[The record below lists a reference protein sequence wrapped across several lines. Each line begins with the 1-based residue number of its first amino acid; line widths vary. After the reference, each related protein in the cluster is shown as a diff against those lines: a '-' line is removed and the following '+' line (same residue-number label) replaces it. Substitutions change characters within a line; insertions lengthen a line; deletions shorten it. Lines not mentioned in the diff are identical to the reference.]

1 MDDSF
6 LSTRCSHCQKRVR
19 VPKGTQRFK
28 CPRCSLSSEVPAGE
42 NSEALGGTN
51 SPVDPQIS
59 PPTTPIPTEI
69 PDAATAP
76 APMLQRRWRGSKEI
90 GIGLIGSAVFSLG
103 RPLIGLPGIMACVGA
118 SAVALLILL
127 LLLRMIHRFLSSHL
141 GSEHPSTVSARERVG
156 CLLRYG
162 LTAIAL
168 AAVVVGLESVGP
180 DEGLLPTVIDN
191 VYRVVEVRLHRI
203 EKPPTPVAPIP
214 LERAIATLEAKP
226 WAEAD
231 FVMVNP
237 SHVAV
242 AVKQLGR
249 NDIPLYRVAAKV
261 DGPLA
266 EQAAALAWDLRKP
279 IVANDPALTRKVFAT
294 VPVGEKIGESLA
306 SQVLPFRQPRSLLP
320 AASRLVV
327 FHDLRSS
334 KRRVGH
340 LLKQNDTG
348 FEFCDLV
355 PTSNVQGLSRDGAA
369 AADRAEFRSEF
380 VAQDLIQPGTF
391 RSDPGEYDL
400 RAAVDFLDLCLYQVL
415 KTLQSQP
422 EGHIHVV
429 VDQVVPDIGIGLELL
444 GRQQQQVAN
453 QASALRTQHDQ
464 GRTGLQQGDAI
475 TYEQYMNTLTSQA
488 LQLNGPESWWDA
500 IMGAL
505 KGVNSERDALR
516 GELRTLR
523 ETLQSER
530 GTRLKSFEERERLI
544 EARLTALEDAANW
557 LAEQMQKLNELRD
570 QLNRLASEIR
580 GRLSRAGVPLLD
592 RSEHAAKV
600 AKSLGTDSWNP
611 PPGAV
616 AAANGLIGASHLL
629 LTSIRKPDRRGRYQ
643 LSMRLVDVRTGAIL
657 WEDQADRYDTSEQA
671 LEMASTAYLLNTGR
685 VTLLDFGEGIRP
697 DPPRALDE
705 LTGGLPIHLPS
716 VRLSAVATEAPRQ
729 ESEFFR
735 GRSAP
740 KQQNRRGL
748 SPPRTGDP
756 ARGVHTRLGYV
767 EVPGPLGKGVLFRD
781 LFSTSTQPLDSFPL
795 GVENGKA
802 STLAVDRIK
811 QTEVSSLAELP
822 DAHLMRYVVWRLA
835 HSILPL
841 AGRVVRV
848 EGNVVATTLGRGHGV
863 RPGDHLTLLRT
874 SPLGREANVLPTEL
888 ILREVHDSNAMA
900 IVARASPRPVR
911 PGPPDSTLPQPGDLV
926 HRALTRPI
934 AVAVLEP
941 SIDLEGVPAGAL
953 AGITRDDLRIL
964 MRKYAVELASQ
975 VQGAFV
981 QLHVPVVERENMNKI
996 LGELRLKD
1004 IDVQKTVES
1013 GRLAGATHIII
1024 GTVAPDLNR
1033 EYRPPTS
1040 LSVVDVE
1047 TGQVLEKLVYPGIA
1061 NWQP

>member
-1 MDDSF
+1 M
-6 LSTRCSHCQKRVR
+6 
-19 VPKGTQRFK
+19 
-28 CPRCSLSSEVPAGE
+28 
-42 NSEALGGTN
+42 
-51 SPVDPQIS
+51 
-59 PPTTPIPTEI
+59 
-69 PDAATAP
+69 PDFTTAP
-76 APMLQRRWRGSKEI
+76 SPAPLRRWRGSWEL
-90 GIGLIGSAVFSLG
+90 GFGLIASALLSLC
-103 RPLIGLPGIMACVGA
+103 RPLVGLPGVLIAVGTV
-118 SAVALLILL
+118 AVAFVLVIFV
-127 LLLRMIHRFLSSHL
+127 LRQIHRFLTSQLSPEHSS
-141 GSEHPSTVSARERVG
+141 VVAARERAG
-156 CLLRYG
+156 RFLRYG
-162 LTAIAL
+162 SWVIALTA
-168 AAVVVGLESVGP
+168 AVAGLESMGP
-180 DEGLLPTVIDN
+180 NEGLLPTAVERVGHMVTRRRSRIDESPQ
-191 VYRVVEVRLHRI
+191 VS
-203 EKPPTPVAPIP
+203 PGAP
-214 LERAIATLEAKP
+214 EMAIATLDSKP

-237 SHVAV
+237 THVAV
-242 AVKQLGR
+242 AVKQLSR
-249 NDIPLYRVAAKV
+249 DDIPLYRVAAKV

-279 IVANDPALTRKVFAT
+279 IVANDPALTRRVFAS

-306 SQVLPFRQPRSLLP
+306 AQVLPFRQPRSLLP

-340 LLKQNDTG
+340 LLKQKDTG

-355 PTSNVQGLSRDGAA
+355 PARNAHGPDRLDAA
-369 AADRAEFRSEF
+369 AADQAAFRTEF

-391 RSDPGEYDL
+391 RPDPGEFDL

-429 VDQVVPDIGIGLELL
+429 VDQVVPDISIGLELL
-444 GRQQQQVAN
+444 GQQQQHVAN
-453 QASALRTQHDQ
+453 QTSTLRTQHEQ

-500 IMGAL
+500 IMNAV

-516 GELRTLR
+516 AELRTLR
-523 ETLQSER
+523 ETLQGER
-530 GTRLKSFEERERLI
+530 STRLKSFEERERLI
-544 EARLTALEDAANW
+544 EARLTALEEEANW
-557 LAEQMQKLNELRD
+557 LAEQTRKLNELRD

-580 GRLSRAGVPLLD
+580 GRLSRSGVPLLD

-600 AKSLGTDSWNP
+600 ARSLGADSWIP
-611 PPGAV
+611 PKGMD

-629 LTSIRKPDRRGRYQ
+629 LTSIRKPERRGRYQ

-685 VTLLDFGEGIRP
+685 VTLLDFGEATRP

-705 LTGGLPIHLPS
+705 LTGGLPIQLPPIR
-716 VRLSAVATEAPRQ
+716 VKTVAAEAPRQ

-735 GRSAP
+735 GRTAP
-740 KQQNRRGL
+740 KQHSRRGL

-767 EVPGPLGKGVLFRD
+767 EVADPPKKGVLFRD
-781 LFSTSTQPLDSFPL
+781 LFSTSTQPLDGFPL
-795 GVENGKA
+795 AGENGK
-802 STLAVDRIK
+802 TLPLPVDRIK
-811 QTEVSSLAELP
+811 QTEVSSLADLP

-848 EGNVVATTLGRGHGV
+848 EGNIVTTNLGRGHGV
-863 RPGDHLTLLRT
+863 RPGDRLTLLRT
-874 SPLGREANVLPTEL
+874 STLGVDANVLPTEV
-888 ILREVHDSNAMA
+888 ILREVHDSSAVA
-900 IVARASPRPVR
+900 IITSASPRPAR
-911 PGPPDSTLPQPGDLV
+911 PGPPDPTLPQPGDIV

-934 AVAVLEP
+934 AVAILEP
-941 SIDLEGVPAGAL
+941 SIDLEGVPAEAH
-953 AGITRDDLRIL
+953 AGISRDDLRVL
-964 MRKYAVELASQ
+964 MRSYAVELASQ
-975 VQGAFV
+975 IQGAFV
-981 QLHVPVVERENMNKI
+981 QLHVPVVERANMTKL
-996 LGELRLKD
+996 LGEQRLKD
-1004 IDVQKTVES
+1004 VDVQKTVES
-1013 GRLAGATHIII
+1013 GRIAGATHIII
-1024 GTVAPDLNR
+1024 GSVAPDTNR

-1047 TGQVLEKLVYPGIA
+1047 TGQVLEKLAFPGLA
-1061 NWQP
+1061 HWQP